1 MFTLPQVV
9 SLPLLSSVAG
19 AQLDWPWAGA
29 FLAWV
34 VVAALVG
41 TSLGFLREHTRS
53 LPAAHH
59 TKHADPQNVPSDDRH
74 LDVETHR
81 EAA

>member
-1 MFTLPQVV
+1 MFALPQVISV
-9 SLPLLSSVAG
+9 PLLSSVAG
-19 AQLDWPWAGA
+19 IQMDWPWLGA

-34 VVAALVG
+34 AVAALVG

-53 LPAAHH
+53 IPAVHRPKLVGPQALPL
-59 TKHADPQNVPSDDRH
+59 NERH
-74 LDVETHR
+74 FDVHTHR

>member
-1 MFTLPQVV
+1 MFALPQVISV
-9 SLPLLSSVAG
+9 PLLSSVAG
-19 AQLDWPWAGA
+19 VQMDWPWLGA

-34 VVAALVG
+34 AVAALVG

-53 LPAAHH
+53 MPAVHRPIRVG
-59 TKHADPQNVPSDDRH
+59 PQAVPPRERH
-74 LDVETHR
+74 FDVHTHR